1 MNVDDPPE
9 GSNHGKRMP
18 ASPPVLTLEA
28 ANALLP
34 RLNALMASQMDR
46 RSEIERRLEELAR
59 HLGGIPDAI
68 EVEEGDPAPIRALKL
83 EIVDAVKKY
92 QSAWSEVEEMGAVL
106 KDPRTGLVDF
116 YGLMDGKLVW
126 LCWKYGEDGVSHYH
140 SLDEGFSGRKPIRHS
155 ARQRHLN

>member
-1 MNVDDPPE
+1 MA
-9 GSNHGKRMP
+9 

-28 ANALLP
+28 VNALVP

-46 RSEIERRLEELAR
+46 RSEIERRLERLAKL
-59 HLGGIPDAI
+59 LGAVPDSI
-68 EVEEGDPAPIRALKL
+68 DVEEGDPAPVRELKL
-83 EIVDAVKKY
+83 DLVEKVERY

-140 SLDEGFSGRKPIRHS
+140 GLDEGFSGRKPIQASTRH
-155 ARQRHLN
+155 RHLN